1 MILPKVC
8 SAPCKVRN
16 KRIYLTN
23 MLRHKAIS
31 VLAALLCCLVP
42 LPRAMAQADT
52 IADAQ
57 PVADTVDRDA
67 DDFVT
72 AYILFGQPAGVLYSR
87 FGHVTLRMQCPTFG
101 LDYIYTYEAEDAAS
115 RILRFFAGKLKMGL
129 FAIPT
134 EDYIAMYAAEH
145 RGMKQYELDIPIYAR
160 RNLWRVLDGHLAEGV
175 ELPYDYLTHGCAY
188 SARRFLRE
196 GLDTI
201 TIDYGTWPK
210 KYDLTRR
217 ELTAMRLDD
226 SPWCRAFLHLISNG
240 SIDAPC
246 TKYEKIIMPAD
257 LHELLMQAKV
267 QGHPILKADCT
278 ELLPDGPGLK
288 SPLVTPTMVAI
299 ALLLLTMVAAFMR
312 WRFMD
317 YVLLALQTLLGL
329 VTVYLV
335 CFSTL
340 CCTEWSW
347 LIIPFNP
354 LPLICWKWRR
364 HWALPYAIVIALWL
378 MAMMLWPHTLTDTAY
393 LILSAA
399 LVADYVNIFVRNG
412 NFKITKYENKFT

>member
-1 MILPKVC
+1 MVNVLKNRMIAFVVAIFCCMMSLPQ
-8 SAPCKVRN
+8 
-16 KRIYLTN
+16 
-23 MLRHKAIS
+23 
-31 VLAALLCCLVP
+31 
-42 LPRAMAQADT
+42 AMAQADT
-52 IADAQ
+52 IANAY

-72 AYILFGQPAGVLYSR
+72 AYILFAQPSGALYSR
-87 FGHVTLRMQCPTFG
+87 FGHVTLRMKCPTYN
-101 LDYIYTYEAEDAAS
+101 LDYIYTYESENAAS

-129 FAIPT
+129 FAVST
-134 EDYIAMYAAEH
+134 DMYLDNNAGEH
-145 RGMKQYELDIPIYAR
+145 RGVKQYELDIPVCAR
-160 RNLWRVLDGHLAEGV
+160 RNLWRVLDEHVAEGI
-175 ELPYDYLTHGCAY
+175 ELPYNYLTRGCAY
-188 SARRFLRE
+188 STRGFLRD

-257 LHELLMQAKV
+257 LLEMLMQAKV

-288 SPLVTPTMVAI
+288 APLVTPNMVAI

-312 WRFMD
+312 WRFVD
-317 YVLLALQTLLGL
+317 YVLLALQTVLGL

-335 CFSTL
+335 CFSSL

-354 LPLICWKWRR
+354 LPLICWKWRK
-364 HWALPYAIVIALWL
+364 HWALPYAIVIALWCIVV
-378 MAMMLWPHTLTDTAY
+378 ALWPHTLTDASY
-393 LILSAA
+393 LIVSAA
-399 LVADYVNIFVRNG
+399 LVVNYVNAFVRN
-412 NFKITKYENKFT
+412 KMIKK